1 MEWYQI
7 IIAIGGGLIA
17 GIINTLAGN
26 GSAITL
32 SILTEVLGVPGNIA
46 NGTNRIGIALQT
58 LSSSYTFQRGG
69 VLDWKAHKRPVILIS
84 SGALIGVLTALW
96 VSNEQFMFVFRYL
109 IVLMFFLLLIRPSR
123 WIKPKESG
131 DPWPRYIIWPA
142 LILLGFYGGFI
153 QMGMGIFF
161 LAIAVLGAKYTLL
174 EANAIKVL
182 VVAIYTVPA
191 ILLFQSQGR
200 IEWIFGLTIGIGQL
214 IGGIYTA
221 KYAVKYPG
229 INKLAYYA
237 LILAVVL
244 AMGSLFG
251 LY

>member
-1 MEWYQI
+1 MEVYQI
-7 IIAIGGGLIA
+7 LIAIGGGLIA
-17 GIINTLAGN
+17 GVINTLAGN

-32 SILTEVLGVPGNIA
+32 SILTEVLGVPGTVA

-58 LSSSYTFQRGG
+58 LASSATFQRAGIIH
-69 VLDWKAHKRPVILIS
+69 WRAHKRPVILIS
-84 SGALIGVLTALW
+84 AGALVGVLTALW

-109 IVLMFFLLLIRPSR
+109 IILMFFLLLVRPSR
-123 WIKPKESG
+123 WLQPKASG
-131 DPWPRYIIWPA
+131 KPWPRYIIWPA
-142 LILLGFYGGFI
+142 LVALGFYGGFI
-153 QMGMGIFF
+153 QMGMGLFF

-182 VVAIYTVPA
+182 VVGIYTVPA
-191 ILLFQSQGR
+191 IFLFYSQGK

-214 IGGIYTA
+214 AGGLITA
-221 KYAVKYPG
+221 RYAVKYPG

-237 LILAVVL
+237 LLIAV
-244 AMGSLFG
+244 AMAIGSLFD

>member
-1 MEWYQI
+1 LEWYQI

-32 SILTEVLGVPGNIA
+32 SILTEVLGLPGTIA

-69 VLDWKAHKRPVILIS
+69 VLDWKAHKIPVIIIS
-84 SGALIGVLTALW
+84 SGALVGIVSALW

-123 WIKPKESG
+123 WLHPKESG
-131 DPWPRYIIWPA
+131 EPWPRYITWPL

-182 VVAIYTVPA
+182 VVGIYTIPA
-191 ILLFQSQGR
+191 IILFYSQGK

-237 LILAVVL
+237 LLIAV
-244 AMGSLFG
+244 AMAIGSLFDFF
-251 LY
+251 